1 MLLVFTST
9 ESKAIT
15 LPVEEK
21 AQPPLLE
28 PRLYNAGKSF
38 FIGGQKPW
46 WRLEL
51 DRKTTRTAHKLPT
64 PTFLWSHV

>member
-1 MLLVFTST
+1 MLLVFASS
-9 ESKAIT
+9 ESEAIT

-28 PRLYNAGKSF
+28 PRLYNARKSF

-46 WRLEL
+46 GWL
-51 DRKTTRTAHKLPT
+51 
-64 PTFLWSHV
+64 